1 MKRQLITAALFVA
14 LNVTGIAAYSQEPG
28 ETDASVPALSAF
40 HEVIY
45 KIWHEAWPKKNA
57 ALLQTLQPD
66 VEKGIAA
73 VASATLPGILRD
85 KKAAWDEGVRNLQA
99 AGADY
104 KTAAAAKD
112 DAKLMAAAEDLHS
125 RFESLMRTIRPPLAE
140 LEAFHEVLYRLYH
153 HYLPKF
159 DLAQTRKSAVELKQK
174 MEALNGA
181 VLPERRKDKDP
192 EFQSKRARLSQ
203 SVAAL
208 DSVVQSADEKAIRE
222 AVEKVHTDYQAL
234 EHIF

>member
-1 MKRQLITAALFVA
+1 MKRQLIIAALFVT

-66 VEKGIAA
+66 VAKGIAA
-73 VASATLPGILRD
+73 VASAKLPGILRD
-85 KKAAWDEGVRNLQA
+85 KKAAWDEGVRNLKV

-104 KTAAAAKD
+104 KAAAAAKD
-112 DAKLMAAAEDLHS
+112 DAKLMAAAEALHS

-140 LEAFHEVLYRLYH
+140 LEAFHEVLYRMYH
-153 HYLPKF
+153 HYLPKL
-159 DLAQTRKSAVELKQK
+159 DLAQIRKSAVELKQK

-192 EFQSKRARLSQ
+192 EFQSKRTRLSL

-208 DSVVQSADEKAIRE
+208 DSVVQSADEKAIKE
-222 AVEKVHTDYQAL
+222 AVEKVHADYQAL